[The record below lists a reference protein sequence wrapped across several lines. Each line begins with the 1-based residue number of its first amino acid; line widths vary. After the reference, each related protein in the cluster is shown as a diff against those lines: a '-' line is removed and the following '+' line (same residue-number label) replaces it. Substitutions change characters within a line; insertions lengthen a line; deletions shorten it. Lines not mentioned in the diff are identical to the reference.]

1 MALDPTRVPLWVVTL
16 PFISTGAVPQSKAGN
31 VRKIEIRN
39 RGRNKVKEK
48 RKIYIYTYIYIY
60 IFFSFRE
67 CVSTFYVGLAHAA
80 PPIQYKAFTAFSINW
95 LSEGSTSR
103 YTCKEQQISS
113 PG

>member
-48 RKIYIYTYIYIY
+48 RKIYIY
-60 IFFSFRE
+60 IFFFFLFFFFFQRVRQHFL
-67 CVSTFYVGLAHAA
+67 CRVGACCSTYSIQSVHGFFY
-80 PPIQYKAFTAFSINW
+80 
-95 LSEGSTSR
+95 
-103 YTCKEQQISS
+103 
-113 PG
+113 

>member
-31 VRKIEIRN
+31 VEKIEIRN
-39 RGRNKVKEK
+39 RGRNKVRK
-48 RKIYIYTYIYIY
+48 RERYIYIY
-60 IFFSFRE
+60 IYNYQRVRQHSLCRVGA
-67 CVSTFYVGLAHAA
+67 CCSTYS
-80 PPIQYKAFTAFSINW
+80 IQNFHGFSINW

-103 YTCKEQQISS
+103 FTYKEQQISS